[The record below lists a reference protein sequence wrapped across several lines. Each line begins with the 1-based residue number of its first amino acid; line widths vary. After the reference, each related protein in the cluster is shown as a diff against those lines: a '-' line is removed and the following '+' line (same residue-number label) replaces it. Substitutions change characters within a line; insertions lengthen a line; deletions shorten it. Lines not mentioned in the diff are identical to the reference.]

1 MGLLQRRS
9 VFVNDE
15 PKAEPSFKKG
25 RGRKASM
32 PSSKPPEI
40 DKDKELR
47 EDREVQS

>member
-9 VFVNDE
+9 VFIPDE
-15 PKAEPSFKKG
+15 PKGESSFKKG

-32 PSSKPPEI
+32 PSSKPPVV

-47 EDREVQS
+47 